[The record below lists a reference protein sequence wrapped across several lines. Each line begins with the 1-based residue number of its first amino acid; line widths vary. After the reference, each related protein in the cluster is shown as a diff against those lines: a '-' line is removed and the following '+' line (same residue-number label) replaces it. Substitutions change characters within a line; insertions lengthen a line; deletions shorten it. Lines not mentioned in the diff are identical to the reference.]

1 MTAPLVLLVAVTANP
16 GSISLARDAASA
28 CLESM
33 PAGAKSLVRL
43 ASAVPPDVEVVG
55 DAAKLGAAAVV
66 VLSWDDASLLKTE
79 VRAFVVSPG
88 NGVSHWIGR
97 TIVFRARDLP
107 AERGRALGLVIASVL
122 DESWGTGPVAKA
134 QPPQAIAVATSA
146 PNNHGQIV
154 QPVPPSSVATRAK
167 PTESP
172 EAPLLWALEAD
183 VMAVSGRWGDV
194 DDGISG
200 LIALRRSLSA
210 HWALRAGL
218 GFRVAD
224 VDDAGAT
231 ARTVVGAAG
240 VVWMSAGFERP
251 HSFGSGARADL
262 LGMHAAVQR
271 GEGDQNTSRTEGYWS
286 LGCDLLAQ
294 VGYGLSPGTAL
305 VAGAGVEEL
314 FTAADVYV
322 AGGLA
327 ATLPHTQS
335 LLELGVLSR
344 F

>member
-1 MTAPLVLLVAVTANP
+1 MT
-16 GSISLARDAASA
+16 RDAASA

-43 ASAVPPDVEVVG
+43 ASAVPPEVEMVG

-97 TIVFRARDLP
+97 TIVFSARDLP
-107 AERGRALGLVIASVL
+107 ADRGRALGLVIASVL
-122 DESWGTGPVAKA
+122 DESWGMGPVAKA
-134 QPPQAIAVATSA
+134 QPPAQAITAATSA
-146 PNNHGQIV
+146 PNTEGQIV
-154 QPVPPSSVATRAK
+154 QPVPPSSVATRAE

-172 EAPLLWALEAD
+172 EAPLRWALEAE
-183 VMAVSGRWGDV
+183 VMAVTGRWGDA
-194 DDGISG
+194 DDGIGG
-200 LIALRRSLSA
+200 LIALRRSLST

-224 VDDAGAT
+224 VDEADAT

-240 VVWMSAGFERP
+240 VVWMSAGFERL

-271 GEGDQNTSRTEGYWS
+271 GEGDQNSSRTEGYWS

-327 ATLPHTQS
+327 ATIPHTQL